1 MCKDVGYASMVERDQ
16 KSIKIVI
23 NGNTEVYE
31 IMKVEEFTSD
41 RKRMSVL
48 VKNQDGQIINF
59 IKGADMAIIPR
70 LNSDY

>member
-1 MCKDVGYASMVERDQ
+1 M
-16 KSIKIVI
+16 I

-31 IMKVEEFTSD
+31 IVKVEEFTSD
-41 RKRMSVL
+41 RKRMSVI
-48 VKNQDGQIINF
+48 VKDQDGHHINF

>member
-1 MCKDVGYASMVERDQ
+1 MCKDVGFASMVERDQ

-23 NGNTEVYE
+23 NGKTEVYE

-48 VKNQDGQIINF
+48 VKD
-59 IKGADMAIIPR
+59 
-70 LNSDY
+70 